1 MEKINHMQNNKLL
14 SLIIFLLFSLTILF
28 SFASSMF
35 YLIESTER
43 AVIFYKLSSTG
54 LDKKNVIH
62 PGLHFKAPWNEVY
75 KFDITDNLVEETID
89 VLDKNGLNI
98 NVDVTMSFHPLY
110 DSIGEIYETFQM
122 DYLRRLVRPEFRSS
136 VRQVMGRYTAEEI
149 YSTKRSQ
156 VENAIQ
162 TEASAILIKPGNNIV
177 MKSLLIRSIS
187 LPDQIKNAIESKLQ
201 QEQEALAY
209 EFRLQREESE
219 AERKRIAAEGEAIA
233 NKIINNSL
241 TPSLLK
247 MRGIEAT
254 TKLAESPNTK
264 VIIIGNSKDGLPIIL
279 GDN

>member
-1 MEKINHMQNNKLL
+1 MQNNKLL
-14 SLIIFLLFSLTILF
+14 SLIIVLLFSVTILF
-28 SFASSMF
+28 SFASSIF
-35 YLIESTER
+35 FVVESTER
-43 AVIFYKLSSTG
+43 AVIFRKFTGG
-54 LDKKNVIH
+54 LDKKNIII
-62 PGLHFKAPWNEVY
+62 PGFNYKMPWNDIY

-98 NVDVTMSFHPLY
+98 NVDVTMSFHPVY

-122 DYLRRLVRPEFRSS
+122 DYLRRLVRPEFRST

-149 YSTKRSQ
+149 YSTKRSA
-156 VENAIQ
+156 VETQIQ
-162 TEASAILIKPGNNIV
+162 SEASLVLIKPGNNIV

-209 EFRLQREESE
+209 QFRLDKEKSE
-219 AERKRIAAEGEAIA
+219 AERKRIAAEGEAKA

-241 TPSLLK
+241 TPNLLK

-254 TKLAESPNTK
+254 SKLAESPNSK
-264 VIIIGNSKDGLPIIL
+264 VIVIGSAKDGLPIIL
-279 GDN
+279 GNN

>member
-1 MEKINHMQNNKLL
+1 MQNNKLL
-14 SLIIFLLFSLTILF
+14 SLIIVLLFSVTILF
-28 SFASSMF
+28 SFASSIF
-35 YLIESTER
+35 FVVESTER
-43 AVIFYKLSSTG
+43 AVIFRKFTGG
-54 LDKKNVIH
+54 LDKKNIII
-62 PGLHFKAPWNEVY
+62 PGFNYKMPWNDIY

-98 NVDVTMSFHPLY
+98 NVDVTMSFHPVY

-122 DYLRRLVRPEFRSS
+122 DYLRRLVRPEFRST

-149 YSTKRSQ
+149 YSTKRSA
-156 VENAIQ
+156 VETQIQ
-162 TEASAILIKPGNNIV
+162 SEASLVLIKPGNNIV

-209 EFRLQREESE
+209 QFRLDKEKSE
-219 AERKRIAAEGEAIA
+219 AERKRIAAEGEAKA

-241 TPSLLK
+241 TPNLLK

-254 TKLAESPNTK
+254 SRLADSPNSK
-264 VIIIGNSKDGLPIIL
+264 VIVIGSAKDGLPLIL
-279 GDN
+279 GNN

>member
-1 MEKINHMQNNKLL
+1 MQNNKLL
-14 SLIIFLLFSLTILF
+14 SIIIFLLFALTILF
-28 SFASSMF
+28 SFASSIF
-35 YLIESTER
+35 YLVESTER
-43 AVIFYKLSSTG
+43 AVIFYKISSIG
-54 LDKKNVIH
+54 LDKKNVIN

-75 KFDITDNLVEETID
+75 TFDITDNLVEETID

-98 NVDVTMSFHPLY
+98 NVDVTMSFHPMY
-110 DSIGEIYETFQM
+110 DSVGEIYETFQL
-122 DYLRRLVRPEFRSS
+122 DYLRRLVRPEFRST

-149 YSTKRSQ
+149 YSTKRSD

-162 TEASAILIKPGNNIV
+162 SEASIALAKPGNNIV
-177 MKSLLIRSIS
+177 MRSLLIRSIA
-187 LPDQIKNAIESKLQ
+187 LPEQIRNAIESKLQ

-209 EFRLQREESE
+209 KFRLQREKSE
-219 AERKRIAAEGEAIA
+219 AERKRIAAQGEAIA

-254 TKLAESPNTK
+254 SLLAASPNSK